1 MVKNLPTN
9 ARDTRSI
16 PDPGGSHMPQS
27 EETYVPQLLRMCA
40 GPGSYNYW
48 SPYTLNPTLHNKRSP
63 CNEKT
68 AHHTWRVAH
77 ARCNQRI
84 RNNRDPAQ
92 PEINKYYLKIT
103 FKLFFEQCSYVFTK
117 AHLLSFCYMSSIL
130 LHFCFLS
137 QKIGNFIKILI
148 WILI

>member
-1 MVKNLPTN
+1 MQE
-9 ARDTRSI
+9 TRGRSPI
-16 PDPGGSHMPQS
+16 QEYLTCRRVRRP
-27 EETYVPQLLRMCA
+27 MCPSYWECA
-40 GPGSYNYW
+40 LEPGSYNYW

-84 RNNRDPAQ
+84 QNNRDPAQ